1 MGVSAGS
8 EEEGDRA
15 PMVTVLQHHV
25 SLSHAQAQHVCCP
38 VEQGVAVGADI
49 EGKDHGVTREA
60 IKAAINH
67 MLNQVSPV
75 GTILRRGMTTSVATC
90 SSA

>member
-1 MGVSAGS
+1 MA
-8 EEEGDRA
+8 A
-15 PMVTVLQHHV
+15 LLQYHV
-25 SLSHAQAQHVCCP
+25 SLVHERAHHVCCH

-49 EGKDHGVTREA
+49 EGKDHGITREA